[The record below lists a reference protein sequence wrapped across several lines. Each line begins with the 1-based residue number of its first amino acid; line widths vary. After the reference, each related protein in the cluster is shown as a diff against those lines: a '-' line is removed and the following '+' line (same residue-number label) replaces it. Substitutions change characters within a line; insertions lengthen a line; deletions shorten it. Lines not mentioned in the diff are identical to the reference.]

1 MSKKLLR
8 SLGVPEAFSSGYS
21 DVASSA
27 YFSIAIV
34 TLYAGYYT
42 PIIYLIASIPFL
54 AVALSYAELSSSY
67 PEPGASFI
75 YVRKALGPFFAIIAS
90 IGLLLDYSITLG
102 YSVIAITGYLDGISP
117 ISQIINRIDFVYFSL
132 IILLIIITLTSLG
145 IREVGNMLKVMMI
158 LDLSLMAIII
168 ITGLPFYI
176 YKVRVNGF
184 AFVKDANYAFS
195 LAFSSY
201 IGIEA
206 TAQVAGEVK
215 KPRINMGRAIILVY
229 VLATIYSSLLSAS
242 GIGLLG
248 ENIVNE
254 IRDPVTAIASEVP
267 FIGYI
272 LKPYSV
278 FVATTIFVSSS
289 MAAIIGA
296 SRLLYSMS
304 ERNVIPMFISR
315 LNRFKSPYVAN
326 IALMISTIPVVVI
339 NEPEV
344 TLNLYLFGTMSAYI
358 LTLIAQIILRI
369 KERKLSRPFKVPIN
383 IRVNKYEISLIPIF
397 GVFLILFALYETAVQ
412 RPLSLSALIVVIV
425 ISVVIYYNFSRR
437 KKSFKSL

>member
-1 MSKKLLR
+1 
-8 SLGVPEAFSSGYS
+8 
-21 DVASSA
+21 
-27 YFSIAIV
+27 
-34 TLYAGYYT
+34 
-42 PIIYLIASIPFL
+42 
-54 AVALSYAELSSSY
+54 
-67 PEPGASFI
+67 
-75 YVRKALGPFFAIIAS
+75 
-90 IGLLLDYSITLG
+90 
-102 YSVIAITGYLDGISP
+102 
-117 ISQIINRIDFVYFSL
+117 
-132 IILLIIITLTSLG
+132 
-145 IREVGNMLKVMMI
+145 
-158 LDLSLMAIII
+158 
-168 ITGLPFYI
+168 
-176 YKVRVNGF
+176 
-184 AFVKDANYAFS
+184 
-195 LAFSSY
+195 
-201 IGIEA
+201 
-206 TAQVAGEVK
+206 
-215 KPRINMGRAIILVY
+215 
-229 VLATIYSSLLSAS
+229 
-242 GIGLLG
+242 
-248 ENIVNE
+248 
-254 IRDPVTAIASEVP
+254 
-267 FIGYI
+267 
-272 LKPYSV
+272 
-278 FVATTIFVSSS
+278 